1 MSQIDLRQ
9 DRPTSAANVPANG
22 KKAIKA
28 RRYVEGESDDDEGE
42 IEDVVLGPSGD
53 FDDDE
58 DDSDALDEDDLD
70 SAFEDEEDG
79 AGSSKPR
86 RKVSAFFFSKSRMI
100 EEESRTRMAD
110 QIPRIPPLTG
120 ERRFVL
126 AGPRS
131 FGGRRL

>member
-9 DRPTSAANVPANG
+9 DRPTSSAAHVPANG
-22 KKAIKA
+22 KKAVKA

-53 FDDDE
+53 FDDGDE

-86 RKVSAFFFSKSRMI
+86 RKVSSAFLFSKSRI
-100 EEESRTRMAD
+100 
-110 QIPRIPPLTG
+110 
-120 ERRFVL
+120 
-126 AGPRS
+126 
-131 FGGRRL
+131 